1 MVIFYDIQT
10 AYHMVT
16 ATGVHV
22 ETVFYVLNLRETI
35 RNTHA
40 HIRVFVA
47 MGMFAQKKGGFL
59 VEYPK
64 V

>member
-1 MVIFYDIQT
+1 MAIFHDIQT
-10 AYHMVT
+10 AYHIVT

-47 MGMFAQKKGGFL
+47 MRMFA
-59 VEYPK
+59 PK
-64 V
+64 RGVS